1 MRISPKLKG
10 CLTGVVVLI
19 GIMVVFGAFF
29 TIDETQ
35 QAVILQMGKP
45 IRVIVGNRTP
55 EEMAELELWMAENAP
70 GVAIS
75 SGAGLYFKI
84 PLLQQLHVFD
94 DRILEYDDDSS
105 DVVTRDKKH
114 LQVDCYARWRIQ
126 NPLLFLQSVQSVYAA
141 SARLDDV
148 IYSVLRQEIG
158 RSDLIQIVR
167 NTNNPIGIGEYVR
180 LVDNVTYSD
189 TTNGTILMTEAGEVI
204 EIVRMI
210 RVPLG
215 QGREA
220 LLERV
225 TAATRLLTSEYGIYV
240 VDVRIKRAD
249 LPMANQQAVFTRMQA
264 ERDRISTRYRAE
276 GHRMAQTILA
286 ETNLRV
292 DSISSLAERSAL
304 RIQGTADSTAASIY
318 AQAYESYPEFYRFMQ
333 SLEALEHIMDAND
346 EVVLSTTGIFE
357 YFALP
362 PGSMR

>member
-19 GIMVVFGAFF
+19 GILVVFGAFF
-29 TIDETQ
+29 IIDETQ
-35 QAVILQMGKP
+35 QAVILQLGKP
-45 IRVIVGNRTP
+45 VRVIVGNRTT

-70 GVAIS
+70 GVALS

-84 PLLQQLHVFD
+84 PFLQQLHVFD
-94 DRILEYDDDSS
+94 DRILEYDDDPS

-141 SARLDDV
+141 SSRLDDV

-189 TTNGTILMTEAGEVI
+189 TTDGTILMTEAGEVI
-204 EIVRMI
+204 EIIRMI
-210 RVPLG
+210 RVPPD

-225 TAATRLLTSEYGIYV
+225 TNATRLLTSQYGIYV

-264 ERDRISTRYRAE
+264 ERNRISTRYRAE

-318 AQAYESYPEFYRFMQ
+318 ALAYESYPEFYRFMQ
-333 SLEALEHIMDAND
+333 SLEALENIMDAND

-357 YFALP
+357 YFASP